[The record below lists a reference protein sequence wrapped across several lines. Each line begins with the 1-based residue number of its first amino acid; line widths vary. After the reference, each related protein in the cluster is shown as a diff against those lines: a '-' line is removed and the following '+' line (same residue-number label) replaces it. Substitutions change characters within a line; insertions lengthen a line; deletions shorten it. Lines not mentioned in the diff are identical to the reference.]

1 MVKRKT
7 IGDWGYREWL
17 PSDKI
22 MYVMWRD
29 GFRYDLSGGRPLYKG
44 SWERGF
50 DTLNE
55 ACVYTV
61 YYLAKNRPR
70 VKADE
75 LSVIEINTTLYKD
88 AIGDPEEYE
97 GKWYDY
103 PQVRKI
109 ANKVLKNTPSMK
121 RELTLLKRW

>member
-7 IGDWGYREWL
+7 IGDCGYREWL

-29 GFRYDLSGGRPLYKG
+29 GCRYDETRGKPLYKG
-44 SWERGF
+44 SWETGF

-61 YYLAKNRPR
+61 NYLAKHRPH

-88 AIGDPEEYE
+88 AVGDPEEYE

-109 ANKVLKNTPSMK
+109 ATKVLKNTPIMK
-121 RELTLLKRW
+121 RELTL